1 MDDTFA
7 DGKASDF
14 DAVVWTTGFRLDHSW
29 IDIPGTKDEDGRIQH
44 ERGVTPAA
52 GLYMLGLSWQ
62 HTRASALLGWV
73 ARDAEFLAERM
84 STIDSST
91 TTSGAR

>member
-1 MDDTFA
+1 MADTFA
-7 DGKASDF
+7 EGKASDF

-29 IDIPGTKDEDGRIQH
+29 VDVPGTKDEGGRIQH
-44 ERGVTPAA
+44 ERGVMTAA
-52 GLYMLGLSWQ
+52 GLCMLGLPWQ

-84 STIDSST
+84 NTIDSST
-91 TTSGAR
+91 TASEAR